1 MCPLVFKM
9 MHCNKVTK
17 QKPPVRHY
25 FDNTAF
31 FFLIFFINTQ
41 AWILL
46 WNLTCKMTEKYKSI
60 WTDAVLSKQWQLT
73 YSFQNKDEIIE
84 L

>member
-1 MCPLVFKM
+1 
-9 MHCNKVTK
+9 
-17 QKPPVRHY
+17 
-25 FDNTAF
+25 
-31 FFLIFFINTQ
+31 
-41 AWILL
+41 
-46 WNLTCKMTEKYKSI
+46 MTEKYKSI